1 MTKNDKILMVK
12 KVNNPALIN
21 RFQEIDQL
29 QEIKQNHVIALMAAF
44 IKQYKFEELVKT

>member
-1 MTKNDKILMVK
+1 MTKKDKMVMVK

-29 QEIKQNHVIALMAAF
+29 PEIKQNHVIALMDAF
-44 IKQYKFEELVKT
+44 IKQHKFEKLVKT